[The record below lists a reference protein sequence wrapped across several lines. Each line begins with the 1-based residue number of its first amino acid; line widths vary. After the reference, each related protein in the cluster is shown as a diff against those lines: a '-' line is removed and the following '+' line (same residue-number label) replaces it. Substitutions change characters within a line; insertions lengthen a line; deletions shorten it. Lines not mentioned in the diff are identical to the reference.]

1 MKNGRLTPFSKSFR
15 INPSSILLSFSILR
29 TSGAISSFANLLTKK
44 FYINYFVHNFY
55 KIIFYT

>member
-44 FYINYFVHNFY
+44 FYINYISY
-55 KIIFYT
+55 I